1 MNILEENQKSATERT
16 ANPTYENGPSFFN
29 KNSNNN
35 ANYSE
40 GNNVALSDSLVS
52 FDFKTLVIIILLIV
66 MVLAYVKINLI
77 SIFGDAVQSGVDFF
91 SPLLSYLFDFI
102 GDSSGKAINKAAEI
116 TADVSKGGID
126 LAEGAVQDVGNL
138 LIGKAAVGSKK
149 SYNMADPQPDSP
161 EDNIQKPR
169 SSLKTKWCLAGE
181 YQNKRGCIA
190 ISESDKCM
198 SGQIFP
204 NEEMCMNPTLL
215 QNRNSR

>member
-1 MNILEENQKSATERT
+1 MNILEENQKSATAIT
-16 ANPTYENGPSFFN
+16 ATNPTNKNGPSFFN
-29 KNSNNN
+29 NSNNN

-40 GNNVALSDSLVS
+40 EGNGNNVALSDSLFS
-52 FDFKTLVIIILLIV
+52 FDFKTLVIIVLIII

-77 SIFGDAVQSGVDFF
+77 TIFGDAVQSGVDFI
-91 SPLLSYLFDFI
+91 SPLLTYLLDFI

-126 LAEGAVQDVGNL
+126 LAEGAVQEVGNL
-138 LIGKAAVGSKK
+138 LIGQAAVGTKK

-198 SGQIFP
+198 SGQLFP
-204 NEEMCMNPTLL
+204 NEEMCMNPTL
-215 QNRNSR
+215 RR